1 MTRLCIVAR
10 GELMLYGYL
19 TVALGRE
26 LEGPDRMEIIFDRRR
41 PAVLPE
47 DPSLGV
53 ERRTNSA
60 VDGVLQTQRYVIL
73 DENGKLLAPKLAA
86 SPRRTAR
93 SVVRLVGVLGVLGV
107 LAILAGV
114 VASSPP
120 LAIAPAPM
128 VAPPEPM
135 HRLASTSLPPA
146 VGSVPADRSP
156 APAEPLMRRPPA
168 VTPQNPPSKPSTQT
182 RAEVPRPA
190 VASVTPPARESAP
203 AAAEPTVVL
212 EAELQGAGNQRSI
225 TYTASI
231 VDARGQPLTNAEV
244 SLLGWMPGGGDLHV
258 PLGSTATP
266 GTYQGKVEVGI
277 STPGN
282 LRVKVAHAG
291 KSFEIAPQRR
301 QR

>member
-1 MTRLCIVAR
+1 
-10 GELMLYGYL
+10 
-19 TVALGRE
+19 VALRRE
-26 LEGPDRMEIIFDRRR
+26 LEGADRMEIIFDRRR
-41 PAVLPE
+41 LAVLPE

-53 ERRTNSA
+53 ERRTNPA

-73 DENGKLLAPKLAA
+73 DENGNMIAPKLAA

-93 SVVRLVGVLGVLGV
+93 SVVRLAGVLGV
-107 LAILAGV
+107 LAVLAILAGAQV
-114 VASSPP
+114 STHADR
-120 LAIAPAPM
+120 PAPM
-128 VAPPEPM
+128 VASPEPM
-135 HRLASTSLPPA
+135 HRVASPSRPTA
-146 VGSVPADRSP
+146 IGSVPADRSP

-168 VTPQNPPSKPSTQT
+168 VAPQNPPSKPSTRT

-190 VASVTPPARESAP
+190 AASVTPPARESAP
-203 AAAEPTVVL
+203 ASVAPTVVL
-212 EAELQGAGNQRSI
+212 EAELHGEGNQRSV
-225 TYTASI
+225 TYRASI

-244 SLLGWMPGGGDLHV
+244 SLLGWMPGGSDLHA

-266 GTYQGKVEVGI
+266 GTYQGKVEVGV

-282 LRVKVAHAG
+282 LRVKVSHGG